1 MRGEKNLQQMPYL
14 PSDALAEERL
24 ERARMEYMWTQ
35 AKNAVAK
42 EG

>member
-1 MRGEKNLQQMPYL
+1 MPG
-14 PSDALAEERL
+14 DALAGERL

-35 AKNAVAK
+35 AKNAIAK